1 MAQSVTH
8 QFQAALAH
16 LLAQEGRGAQS
27 RLAGQQ
33 NIDRGYLNAIVK
45 GRKPGSEEVRA
56 KIASH
61 FNMTYED
68 MLALG
73 RGILGKGEKSGA
85 DGDTPAI
92 GTKRR
97 DTGMMRSKN
106 ENTEAVEER
115 IADLFEKKKSANK
128 ALSISETIQK
138 TVEIL
143 ESDTVYRDVLIGV
156 LDAFHQAITLEGKN
170 LESQNQIKRLEQRMA
185 SLEEKLAKDK
195 NFLLQSG

>member
-56 KIASH
+56 KIAGH
-61 FNMTYED
+61 FNMTFED

-73 RGILGKGEKSGA
+73 RGILS
-85 DGDTPAI
+85 
-92 GTKRR
+92 
-97 DTGMMRSKN
+97 RS
-106 ENTEAVEER
+106 ETE
-115 IADLFEKKKSANK
+115 
-128 ALSISETIQK
+128 ISEGKKGGKQK
-138 TVEIL
+138 VAAQNDNSQADKRLIDFKSPKKFREAQSGFSEKIMKVVEIL
-143 ESDTVYRDVLIGV
+143 ESDTIYRDVLAELI
-156 LDAFHQAITLEGKN
+156 DAFYDAVSTKKDNLKLRNQMKEMESRIVSLE
-170 LESQNQIKRLEQRMA
+170 KRLA
-185 SLEEKLAKDK
+185 DDKDSPRK
-195 NFLLQSG
+195 SA

>member
-27 RLAGQQ
+27 RLASQQ

-56 KIASH
+56 KIAGY

-73 RGILGKGEKSGA
+73 RGILS
-85 DGDTPAI
+85 
-92 GTKRR
+92 
-97 DTGMMRSKN
+97 RS
-106 ENTEAVEER
+106 ETE
-115 IADLFEKKKSANK
+115 
-128 ALSISETIQK
+128 ISEGKKGGKQK
-138 TVEIL
+138 VAAQNDNSQADKRLIDFKSPKKFREAQSGFSEKIMKVVEIL
-143 ESDTVYRDVLIGV
+143 ESDTIYRDVLAELI
-156 LDAFHQAITLEGKN
+156 DAFYDAVSTKKDNLKLRNQMKEMESRIVSLE
-170 LESQNQIKRLEQRMA
+170 KRLA
-185 SLEEKLAKDK
+185 DDKDSPRK
-195 NFLLQSG
+195 SA

>member
-56 KIASH
+56 KIASY
-61 FNMTYED
+61 FDMTYED

-73 RGILGKGEKSGA
+73 RGLLSRGGLDISEGKKG
-85 DGDTPAI
+85 
-92 GTKRR
+92 
-97 DTGMMRSKN
+97 N
-106 ENTEAVEER
+106 EQ
-115 IADLFEKKKSANK
+115 KSAAK
-128 ALSISETIQK
+128 DKIAQADKGVIDFKSPKKFREAQSGFSEKIMK
-138 TVEIL
+138 VVKIL
-143 ESDTVYRDVLIGV
+143 ESDTIYRDVLAELIDIFYESV
-156 LDAFHQAITLEGKN
+156 STKN
-170 LESQNQIKRLEQRMA
+170 DNLKLRNQTKELESRIA
-185 SLEEKLAKDK
+185 SLEKRLADEKDRVRKSA
-195 NFLLQSG
+195 